1 MTLQKRVSEMHNW
14 QDSDNPEQIYFS
26 ESEQLKKLNI
36 SDDAWNK
43 TKDTLEENCEA
54 SDIINF
60 LKLDTTTE
68 EMGVQ

>member
-1 MTLQKRVSEMHNW
+1 MHNW